1 MNIRE
6 WLNVRRIMQNVEFCK
21 YFCFFGIKLKRNNK
35 KYRKKIKKVK
45 KTCVIKKVCLPL
57 QKIKD
62 IFLFLIKEINKSNDE
77 IITTTL
83 NINF

>member
-1 MNIRE
+1 MLGE
-6 WLNVRRIMQNVEFCK
+6 SCKMLNFVSIFVL
-21 YFCFFGIKLKRNNK
+21 FGVKIKRNNK
-35 KYRKKIKKVK
+35 KYRQKIKKVK

>member
-1 MNIRE
+1 M
-6 WLNVRRIMQNVEFCK
+6 LNFVNNFVLFEV
-21 YFCFFGIKLKRNNK
+21 KLKRNNK
-35 KYRKKIKKVK
+35 KYRKKIKKSE

-83 NINF
+83 TINF